1 MKLPRRPWT
10 PIPAFLFC
18 LSVCIPA
25 HAWSSGGT
33 GPDGDVA
40 HGAGSAAMQ
49 MVSIP
54 GPLRSF
60 MRMAGISQ
68 EATPE
73 EMLPLLARNVSL
85 HGYQV
90 GSETEYL
97 VLLRRYVQFAQDL
110 RQLADAQN
118 AIHADNCEQAA
129 KLVEVLGY
137 QFDPACGEKNAYLVT
152 ANAERAFLAIDS
164 GFPITGL
171 EDALQKHTPFAYS
184 FPATQVPV
192 LFRSQDWTSASIW
205 RHKGDM
211 TLVDVML
218 HDQEL
223 DRLYWALSKNDEE
236 TRLVLRQSR
245 GLKSLLPL
253 APALEF
259 YGSQV
264 SVRAGRVAVPGGPDA
279 EKGWEELVGASP
291 NSPGEFIEHMCAR
304 DHGWLAAYFDAL
316 SRVSRE
322 QQVHLTSGS
331 RLKQLYDC
339 LLYTSMLLDEHT
351 IFSGVNYTEAHIL
364 ITGKL
369 VVAAALVVGAAIAA
383 LNSLKWPKAQ
393 RLVVAVVPA
402 VFVYRCV

>member
-1 MKLPRRPWT
+1 MKLPRRPWSL
-10 PIPAFLFC
+10 IPAFVVC
-18 LSVCIPA
+18 LSVCSWA
-25 HAWSSGGT
+25 YAWNSGGEH
-33 GPDGDVA
+33 GDADLA
-40 HGAGSAAMQ
+40 HGAGAGTTQ

-90 GSETEYL
+90 GAETEYL

-118 AIHADNCEQAA
+118 TIHVDNCEQGE
-129 KLVEVLGY
+129 KLAEVLGY

-164 GFPITGL
+164 GFPLTGL
-171 EDALQKHTPFAYS
+171 EDALQKHTPFRYS

-192 LFRSQDWTSASIW
+192 LFRPQDWTSASIW
-205 RHKGDM
+205 RHKGEI
-211 TLVDVML
+211 TLVDAML

-236 TRLVLRQSR
+236 TRRILRQSR
-245 GLKSLLPL
+245 GLRSLLPL

-264 SVRAGRVAVPGGPDA
+264 SVRAGRVVVPGGPDT
-279 EKGWEELVGASP
+279 EKGWEELVGASVT
-291 NSPGEFIEHMCAR
+291 SPGEFVEHLCAK

-316 SRVSRE
+316 SRVNHE

-331 RLKQLYDC
+331 RLKQLYDVYQARGQW
-339 LLYTSMLLDEHT
+339 LQRNAGS
-351 IFSGVNYTEAHIL
+351 ISAQRRSAGAVQPAA
-364 ITGKL
+364 
-369 VVAAALVVGAAIAA
+369 VAAGRKSCIFRAAWQYG
-383 LNSLKWPKAQ
+383 K
-393 RLVVAVVPA
+393 R
-402 VFVYRCV
+402 F